1 MTLIILGYILVV
13 VVLLAVLIKTT
24 TAIVALRREE
34 RAKLQQRLD
43 ELKQAEDLLRA
54 EQERQAALER
64 ERQRQAQEQTV
75 REATQTPEGRR
86 RLAQAMVAP
95 QRVNAF
101 RSSFSS
107 AYGMSTED
115 MNRIFERAF
124 AGFDETFRQME
135 QQFARMGVTAA
146 GLVENTGV
154 FQATAVSGPNQAI
167 VVASHPDNPEEV
179 QERVNEILQQHVVGR
194 EPDPQGAIRRLGC
207 TIFHFESTY
216 QGQGQRSADRGP
228 ANPAVKVETK
238 VEKPKSP
245 PEPRKTVYDRILEDD
260 DLDP

>member
-1 MTLIILGYILVV
+1 MTLLILGYILIVG
-13 VVLLAVLIKTT
+13 VLLAVLIKTT
-24 TAIVALRREE
+24 TAIVASRREE
-34 RAKLQQRLD
+34 RARRQQRLD
-43 ELKQAEDLLRA
+43 ELKQAEALLRA
-54 EQERQAALER
+54 EQERQATLER
-64 ERQRQAQEQTV
+64 ERQRQAQEQAV
-75 REATQTPEGRR
+75 RDATQTPEGRV
-86 RLAQAMVAP
+86 RLAQAMIAP

-135 QQFARMGVTAA
+135 QQFARIGA
-146 GLVENTGV
+146 LVENTGV

-167 VVASHPDNPEEV
+167 VVASHPDDPEGI

-207 TIFHFESTY
+207 TIFHYESTY
-216 QGQGQRSADRGP
+216 QGQRSTSRGP
-228 ANPAVKVETK
+228 ATPAVKVETK
-238 VEKPKSP
+238 VEKPEPP